1 MKKFHVLSVIPV
13 LLLLLLL
20 GSCKKFLE
28 RPPEGQLTEEQA
40 FTQQSDVV
48 AFANGIY
55 TLFGN
60 NQFYS
65 GRHQVLN
72 ELLGDHYRGDRFTGD
87 YAEIF
92 KRQNSFFG
100 GTRDDYY
107 KLAYRIIADANIV
120 IKHLNLATDAAVK
133 SRLEGEAKLFRAMA
147 HFELVRMFAQ
157 PWGYSP
163 DNSHLGVPIRTAVG
177 LEPLPRSTVKQVYDQ
192 VIADLQS
199 AESLLPDATTS
210 GKFYTATKWAAKA
223 ILARV
228 YFQQN
233 DFTNAFKYS
242 NEVIASNKFAMDASF
257 NSRFSLGLSTEGIL
271 VLPDQAAPNQLN
283 PGGDLRGNFRSDLSI
298 PGFTFTDQFYNTAN
312 NRSADL
318 RRAWYSNTLQAGF
331 NVLTKYNKNFFDL
344 PLIHLTEIRL
354 IRAEAGAETG
364 GANLPV
370 AIADINMIMTRAYG
384 GTTFNLPGNATAAA
398 VIAAARNER
407 ELELVGEGNRTQEI
421 KRIGAR
427 NNQNVDRRGSVWNCN
442 GFILQ
447 FPKAEKDAN
456 TSFIMNV
463 EGGCF

>member
-1 MKKFHVLSVIPV
+1 MKRIQLSFAIPV
-13 LLLLLLL
+13 LLLLTL

-28 RPPEGQLTEEQA
+28 RPPEGQLTEQQA

-48 AFANGIY
+48 AFSNGIY

-60 NQFYS
+60 NEFYG

-100 GTRDDYY
+100 GTRDAYY
-107 KLAYRIIADANIV
+107 RLAYRIIADANIV
-120 IKHLNLATDAAVK
+120 IKHLDLASDAAVK
-133 SRLEGEAKLFRAMA
+133 NRLEGEAKLFRAMS

-157 PWGYSP
+157 PWGYTS
-163 DNSHLGVPIRTAVG
+163 DNAHPGVPLRTVVG
-177 LEPLPRSTVKQVYDQ
+177 LESLPRSTVKQVYDQ

-199 AESLLPDATTS
+199 AETLLPDANS
-210 GKFYTATKWAAKA
+210 NGKFYTATKWAAKA
-223 ILARV
+223 YLAKV

-233 DFTNAFKYS
+233 DFTNAYKYA
-242 NEVIASNKFAMDASF
+242 NEVIASNKFTLDASF
-257 NSRFSLGLSTEGIL
+257 SNRFSQGLSTEGIL
-271 VLPDQAAPNQLN
+271 VLPDQVSPNQYN

-298 PGFTFTDQFYNTAN
+298 PGFTFTDQFYNVAT
-312 NRSADL
+312 NRTADL

-331 NVLTKYNKNFFDL
+331 NVLTKYNRNFFDL
-344 PLIHLTEIRL
+344 PLVHLTEIKL

-370 AIADINMIMTRAYG
+370 AIADINEIMTRAYG
-384 GTTFNLPGNATAAA
+384 GTTFNLPPGATAAA
-398 VIAAARNER
+398 VISAARNER
-407 ELELVGEGNRTQEI
+407 ELEMVGEGNRTQEI
-421 KRIGAR
+421 KRIGVR
-427 NNQNVDRRGSVWNCN
+427 NNLNVDRRGSVWNCN

-456 TSFIMNV
+456 TAFVMNV

>member
-1 MKKFHVLSVIPV
+1 MKRFYSNLLILAIVALSTV
-13 LLLLLLL
+13 
-20 GSCKKFLE
+20 SCKKFLD
-28 RPPEGQLTEEQA
+28 RPPEGQLGETEA
-40 FTQQSDVV
+40 FKTEADVK

-55 TLFGN
+55 TLFAN
-60 NQFYS
+60 NEFYS

-72 ELLGDHYRGDRFTGD
+72 ELLGDHYKGDRFTGD
-87 YAEIF
+87 YSEIY

-107 KLAYRIIADANIV
+107 KLAYRIITDANLV
-120 IKHLNLATDAAVK
+120 IKHLDLATISK
-133 SRLEGEAKLFRAMA
+133 NQLEGEAKLFRAMA

-157 PWGYSP
+157 PWGYSA
-163 DNSHLGVPIRTAVG
+163 DNSHLGVPIRTTVG
-177 LEPLPRSTVKQVYDQ
+177 LESVQRSTVKQVYDQ
-192 VIADLQS
+192 IIADLLS
-199 AESLLPDATTS
+199 AETLLPDVTPT

-223 ILARV
+223 YLARV

-233 DFTNAFKYS
+233 DFAKAFQS
-242 NEVIASNKFAMDASF
+242 ANEVIASNKFNMDASF
-257 NSRFSLGLSTEGIL
+257 ASRFSLGLSTEGIL
-271 VLPDQAAPNQLN
+271 SIANQTSPIQYS

-298 PGFTFTDQFYNTAN
+298 PGFTFTDQFYIVATA
-312 NRSADL
+312 RPADL
-318 RRAWYSNTLQAGF
+318 RKAWYSNTLQSGY

-364 GANLPV
+364 GANLAV
-370 AIADINMIMTRAYG
+370 AIADINQIMTRAYG
-384 GTTFNLPGNATAAA
+384 GTSYNLPAIATAAA
-398 VIAAARNER
+398 VIATTRNER

-427 NNQNVDRRGSVWNCN
+427 NGTNVDRRNSVWNCN

-456 TSFIMNV
+456 TSFIMNI